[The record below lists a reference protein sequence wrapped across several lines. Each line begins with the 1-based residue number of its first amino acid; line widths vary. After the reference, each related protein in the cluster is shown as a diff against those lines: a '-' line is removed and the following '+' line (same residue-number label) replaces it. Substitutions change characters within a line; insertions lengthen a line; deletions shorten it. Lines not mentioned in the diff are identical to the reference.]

1 MIRLTILINFFAAL
15 LCVITTAQA
24 EKFPTDSIYR
34 LNVPLTTQ
42 DGRTVSLP
50 SLSGHVRIVTMFYAS
65 CSYVCP
71 MTIQSLKDLELG
83 LSEQDRSRL
92 RILMVSIDPD
102 RDSAEALRALAAKH
116 ELDATRWSLARAN
129 KTDIRKLAGML
140 GVQYRQLEN
149 REFNHSTILTLVST
163 EGIIVARTDS
173 NNGIDSTFK
182 TQLQKLLDQ
191 R

>member
-1 MIRLTILINFFAAL
+1 MIRLTILINLFAAL
-15 LCVITTAQA
+15 VCVTPTAHA

-34 LNVPLTTQ
+34 LNIPLTAQ
-42 DGRTVSLP
+42 DGRTVPLP
-50 SLSGHVRIVTMFYAS
+50 SLSGRVRIVTMFYAS

-83 LSEQDRSRL
+83 LSEQERSRL
-92 RILMVSIDPD
+92 QILMVSIDPD
-102 RDSAEALRALAAKH
+102 RDSVEALGALAAKH

-149 REFNHSTILTLVST
+149 KEFNHSTILTLVST
-163 EGIIVARTDS
+163 DGKIIARTDS
-173 NNGIDSTFK
+173 NNGIDSKFK
-182 TQLQKLLDQ
+182 TQLQNLLRQ
-191 R
+191 Q